1 MKNKSIDMLNS
12 SLWKTIFIFAL
23 PLIFSNL
30 LQVLFNMSD
39 IVVVGKFGGKNS
51 LGAVGSTTILVSL
64 FTGLLIGMGSAVNA
78 ITAKRIGASDEV
90 GVKKFIHS
98 SLIIV
103 FSFGLLLLVL
113 GFLSG
118 NALLRLLKTKDT
130 FIDSATM
137 YLQIYM
143 LGMPALAI
151 YNYGQGIL
159 SAEGKTIKPLIYLA
173 IAGVVNIILNLILV
187 IVFKLDV
194 IGVAIAS
201 VVSQYLSMILILIS
215 LFRSKDVC
223 KLEIKCLKTDRTCIK
238 ELLILGLAGGIQNS
252 LFAISNLFIQSAV
265 NSFDDATV
273 SGNSAAQNFDSLVYD
288 ILAAFYIACSTFVGQ
303 NYGAGNKQRIKDAFL
318 ITVVYSFGIGL
329 FIGLILFIFGD
340 KCIRIFTDDPDL
352 ITAGLPRLKIM
363 GLSYAISAFMDVPIA
378 ATRGLGKAFWPM
390 AFEILGVC
398 VLRIVWVYTVFAHFH
413 TIASL
418 YLLYSASW
426 IVTGILETV
435 YFIKTYKKVQYNHT
449 NGAN

>member
-12 SLWKTIFIFAL
+12 SLWKTIFLFSL

-51 LGAVGSTTILVSL
+51 LGAVGSTTTLVTL

-78 ITAKRIGASDEV
+78 ITAKRLGASDDV

-98 SLIIV
+98 SIIV
-103 FSFGLLLLVL
+103 VSCFGLLLLAIGVI
-113 GFLSG
+113 SG

-130 FIDSATM
+130 FIESATL
-137 YLQIYM
+137 YLRIYF
-143 LGMPALAI
+143 LGMPALAV

-159 SAEGKTIKPLIYLA
+159 SAEGKTIKPLIFLA

-194 IGVAIAS
+194 MGVAIAS
-201 VVSQYLSMILILIS
+201 VVSQYLSMILIVIS
-215 LFRSKDVC
+215 LLRSKSIGRLD
-223 KLEIKCLKTDRTCIK
+223 LHELKTDRVSVK
-238 ELLILGLAGGIQNS
+238 ELLVLGFAGGIQNS

-288 ILAAFYIACSTFVGQ
+288 ILAAFYIACSTFIGQ
-303 NYGAGNKQRIKDAFL
+303 NYGAGKKKRIKETFL
-318 ITVVYSFGIGL
+318 ITILYSFGIGL
-329 FIGLILFIFGD
+329 ILGLTLFVFGD
-340 KCIRIFTDDPDL
+340 KCIRIFTDDQDL
-352 ITAGLPRLKIM
+352 IIAGLPRLKIM
-363 GLSYAISAFMDVPIA
+363 GLSYAISVFMDVPIA
-378 ATRGLGKAFWPM
+378 ASRGLGKAFWPM
-390 AFEILGVC
+390 LFEIFGVC
-398 VLRIVWVYTVFAHFH
+398 ILRIVWVYTIFAHFH
-413 TIASL
+413 TISSL

-426 IVTGILETV
+426 MVTGILETI
-435 YFIKTYKKVQYNHT
+435 YFIKVYKNVNC
-449 NGAN
+449 NNEIMIN